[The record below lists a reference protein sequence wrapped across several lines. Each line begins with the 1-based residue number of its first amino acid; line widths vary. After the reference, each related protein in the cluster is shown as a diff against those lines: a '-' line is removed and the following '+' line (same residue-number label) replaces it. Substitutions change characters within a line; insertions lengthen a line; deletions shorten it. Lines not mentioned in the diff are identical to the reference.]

1 VRTCSYCGRENN
13 EAVPACRECG
23 TQVSPVEAVHLSSR
37 SVRSTPIVIVLFALV
52 PLAVAVVTMPASMS
66 SLYPDWFVPAVIL
79 VGVTQLAFA
88 LLAFKT
94 SRVLSCAFVVLT
106 GSQILAAVYIVTAP
120 SHVPGAA
127 DLEVRI

>member
-1 VRTCSYCGRENN
+1 
-13 EAVPACRECG
+13 
-23 TQVSPVEAVHLSSR
+23 
-37 SVRSTPIVIVLFALV
+37 
-52 PLAVAVVTMPASMS
+52 MPASMS

-127 DLEVRI
+127 DLGGANLGPAIVFFFAFWVSVLVWVISAVVGAITFLTKRTR